1 MLCVSRSLCEPTV
14 PKGPSNLFDKL
25 NAYFPIHFILVQI
38 KVQTI
43 AIFLLNRRINE
54 SGEIT

>member
-1 MLCVSRSLCEPTV
+1 VSRSLCEPTV
-14 PKGPSNLFDKL
+14 PKGPSNLFDKF